1 MCVSLFFFFE
11 KLVSF
16 LIELLVLASLPNH
29 SMGNIR
35 SISLSVCLKI
45 FWNSRNASRKRP
57 TVRSKRSQVL
67 YKIGILKK
75 SAIPKKTTVLE
86 SLFKKVCRNK
96 ETPAQVFS
104 WEYWKTLK
112 NTFFTEHLLSDG
124 VGACL

>member
-1 MCVSLFFFFE
+1 MRVSLFFFFE

-104 WEYWKTLK
+104 WEYCETLK
-112 NTFFTEHLLSDG
+112 NTFFTEHLRSDG
-124 VGACL
+124 VGVCL